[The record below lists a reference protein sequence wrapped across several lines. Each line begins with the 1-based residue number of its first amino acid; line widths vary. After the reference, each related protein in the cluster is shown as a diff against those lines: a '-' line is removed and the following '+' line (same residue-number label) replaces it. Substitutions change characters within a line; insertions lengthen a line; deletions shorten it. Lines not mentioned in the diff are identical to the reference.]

1 MLSAG
6 VILRTFVCILIP
18 NKQHATITRWI
29 NERRIESQEIEWV
42 EPKTMHI
49 TLKFC
54 GENDIKT
61 INNIKRHLATI
72 KQTGNITLFIEGIG
86 GFPNLTYPRIIWGAV
101 NGDIDQLRK
110 IQKNVDKAT
119 LKAGVESNKYPFLPH
134 LTLGRIRTEDIL
146 TKVAL
151 NAIKKNRLAVEPW
164 IVNEIVLMS
173 STICHTRTVL
183 TPIGLFKI

>member
-1 MLSAG
+1 
-6 VILRTFVCILIP
+6 
-18 NKQHATITRWI
+18 
-29 NERRIESQEIEWV
+29 
-42 EPKTMHI
+42 MHI

-54 GENDIKT
+54 GENDVKT
-61 INNIKRHLATI
+61 INNIKRHLAVI

-86 GFPNLTYPRIIWGAV
+86 GFPSLTCPRVIWGAV

-119 LKAGVESNKYPFLPH
+119 LKSGVESNKYPYLPH

-183 TPIGLFKI
+183 TPIGLFKIQKADIILKCNQYVNIKYRR